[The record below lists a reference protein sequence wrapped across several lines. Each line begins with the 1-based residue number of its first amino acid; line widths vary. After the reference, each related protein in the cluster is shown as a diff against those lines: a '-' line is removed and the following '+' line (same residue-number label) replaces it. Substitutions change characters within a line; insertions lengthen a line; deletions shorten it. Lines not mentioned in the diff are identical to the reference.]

1 MDLGWG
7 DVFQAGA
14 SLLGGVMRN
23 DAARGSAQS
32 QMDFQERM
40 SNTAHQRE
48 VADLRAAGLNPILS
62 ATKGFGAVTPA
73 GSSYQPQDVLTPA
86 VSSAREGYKAG
97 GEVDKLRAEIDQL
110 KAVLPAKEA
119 AGTAGGMVGTGL
131 KALGDFGSQIG
142 SAVGA
147 AVIGA
152 ERATSA
158 LGFKAEQALR
168 GNVGDAVRASPGN
181 QGGALDTLQK
191 GVERGSTFLQ
201 DKVQSLFGS
210 SAGALATE
218 PSYPAVRDSRSYK
231 RERDLRGRMDSRFS
245 GDGYNEAVPSWYW
258 PK

>member
-23 DAARGSAQS
+23 DAARGSAQA

-40 SNTAHQRE
+40 SGTQYQRG
-48 VADLRAAGLNPILS
+48 VADMRAAGLNPILA
-62 ATKGFGAVTPA
+62 ATKGFTASSPGGA
-73 GSSYQPQDVLTPA
+73 SYNPEDVLTPA
-86 VSSAREGYKAG
+86 VSTAREGYKAS

-142 SAVGA
+142 ASVGA

-152 ERATSA
+152 ERATDA
-158 LGFKAEQALR
+158 LGYKAGEMLR

-181 QGGALDTLQK
+181 AGGALDTLQ
-191 GVERGSTFLQ
+191 RGAQSAGSYLH
-201 DKVQSLFGS
+201 DKVQSLFGN
-210 SAGALATE
+210 SAGAIATE
-218 PSYPAVRDSRSYK
+218 PSPRSEFPINTRK
-231 RERDLRGRMDSRFS
+231 FLEERWRDLKSRGK
-245 GDGYNEAVPSWYW
+245 Y
-258 PK
+258 